1 MLFEDL
7 GVGTSGTG
15 LPSHVDFHIQLAI
28 YSTNEGGL
36 FGATCILIIVVCAV
50 SDESYDS
57 KS

>member
-36 FGATCILIIVVCAV
+36 FGARWILIIVVWAV